1 MSAPIH
7 VDLPHN
13 LGAAEAKRRIAGNLG
28 GLTGMLPAGASV
40 SSDWQGD
47 RLKLAVGALGQ
58 TIDARLDVEEKRV
71 RVTVLLPP
79 ALAFFG
85 AAVEA
90 GLRQS
95 GGALLEDRTK
105 S

>member
-28 GLTGMLPAGASV
+28 KLTARLPAGAAV
-40 SSDWQGD
+40 SSAWEGD
-47 RLKLAVGALGQ
+47 RLKLDVAALGQ
-58 TIDARLDVEEKRV
+58 QIDARLDVEEKRV

-85 AAVEA
+85 TAIEA

-95 GGALLEDRTK
+95 GGALLGDGRK
-105 S
+105 G